1 MTPAPGDPA
10 APGPWRVAA
19 AAAAVLAAVR
29 ARPVELATAFALG
42 GLLAGPRS
50 AAALGVLALAA
61 LAFGGR
67 RQVALVLVLAAAA
80 LGGATLADVRLA
92 ALDRSALGP
101 DLGHAVRGEATLLE
115 PLRRQA
121 FGRRAA
127 TVGWGGERVLLRAAR
142 GVRLPAARVGDVLS
156 VRGAM
161 ERLGPRDGWLRPRSV
176 HAVLDAALVRS
187 TGRRRGGVAGT
198 VDGLRRRAEAALST
212 GVPRAQA
219 ALLRGMALG
228 QDEALVEGERE
239 DFRRSGLSHLL
250 AASGQNVVLLSA
262 LALALA
268 AVLGVPLHARLGL
281 VLALIALYVP
291 LAGAG
296 PSIQR
301 AGIMGAAATVA
312 LLAGRPARRRHAV
325 LLAAAVTLALNPRA
339 VEEPGWQ
346 LSFAA
351 VVAIL
356 LLAPGLRARLLAA
369 HVPRGPAD
377 ATALTVAAT
386 LGTAPLIALHFET
399 TSLAALPA
407 NVLATPAVAPAMWLS
422 LLAATAGQVW
432 PAAATIPAALAAFP
446 AAYVSWLAHTA
457 ARAPLADVRAGP
469 LEVLATALSAAGALA
484 AWSMPRTERLRA
496 PFQTAAAVT
505 AAVIVVTAAASGVTR
520 GRPLAPPPPG
530 VRVSILDVGQGD
542 ATLVQHRDTAILV
555 DAGPPDGGVVARLRE
570 AGVRR
575 LAALVVTHA
584 QSDHA
589 GGAAAVLGA
598 FDVGLVLDGR
608 DGVREP
614 TGSAMAAA
622 ARRHGVQIVP
632 ALAGRRVRAGP
643 LDLRLLWPQP
653 RPAAADGGAPGSPAG
668 AADGDDP
675 NLRAVV
681 AELRAGPLSVLL
693 AADAESEVLS
703 TLELPP
709 VDVLKV
715 SHHGSDDPGLPA
727 VLARLR
733 PRVATISVGTGN
745 RYGHPA
751 PATLRALRAAGARV
765 VRTDR
770 DGTVRLT
777 PIAGGLLVQ
786 RAHEPGR
793 GVVAG

>member
-1 MTPAPGDPA
+1 MLPAG
-10 APGPWRVAA
+10 
-19 AAAAVLAAVR
+19 LASVR
-29 ARPVELATAFALG
+29 ARPVEVATALALG

-50 AAALGVLALAA
+50 GAAVGALLLAA
-61 LAFGGR
+61 VALGGR
-67 RQVALVLVLAAAA
+67 RHVALALVLAAAV
-80 LGGATLADVRLA
+80 LGGATVADLRLA
-92 ALDRSALGP
+92 ALDRSSLGP

-121 FGRRAA
+121 FGGRAA
-127 TVGWGGERVLLRAAR
+127 IVGWRGERVLLRAAR
-142 GVRLPAARVGDVLS
+142 GVRVPAVQVGDVLA
-156 VRGAM
+156 VRGAI
-161 ERLGPRDGWLRPRSV
+161 EALGPRDGWLRPRSV
-176 HAVLDAALVRS
+176 HAVLDAELVRS

-198 VDGLRRRAEAALST
+198 VDALRRRAE
-212 GVPRAQA
+212 A

-228 QDEALVEGERE
+228 QDEALGEPERE
-239 DFRRSGLSHLL
+239 DFRRSGLAHLL
-250 AASGQNVVLLSA
+250 AASGQNVLLLSA

-268 AVLGVPLHARLGL
+268 AVLGVPLHARLAL
-281 VLALIALYVP
+281 VLALIAVYVP

-325 LLAAAVTLALNPRA
+325 LLAAALTLALNPRA

-356 LLAPGLRARLLAA
+356 VLAPGLRTRLVAAR
-369 HVPRGPAD
+369 VPRGLAD
-377 ATALTVAAT
+377 ATALTLAAT
-386 LGTAPLIALHFET
+386 LGTAPLIALHFQT

-422 LLAATAGQVW
+422 LLAAAAGQLW
-432 PAAATIPAALAAFP
+432 PAAAAIPAALAAFP
-446 AAYVSWLAHTA
+446 AAYVSWLAHAA
-457 ARAPLADVRAGP
+457 ARAPLADVRARP
-469 LEVLATALSAAGALA
+469 LEVLATALAGALA
-484 AWSMPRTERLRA
+484 LGAWSAACAGPMRARLRL
-496 PFQTAAAVT
+496 AAAVT
-505 AAVIVVTAAASGVTR
+505 AGAVGIAVVASGATR
-520 GRPLAPPPPG
+520 TPALAPSPPG

-542 ATLVQHRDTAILV
+542 ATLVQHRDRAILV
-555 DAGPPDGGVVARLRE
+555 DAGPSDGGVVARLRE

-575 LAALVVTHA
+575 LAALVITHA
-584 QSDHA
+584 QADHA

-622 ARRHGVQIVP
+622 ARRHGVRVVP
-632 ALAGRRVRAGP
+632 ALAGRRLRAGP
-643 LDLRLLWPQP
+643 LDLRLLWPEP
-653 RPAAADGGAPGSPAG
+653 RVAAATGGAGG
-668 AADGDDP
+668 EDP

-703 TLELPP
+703 TLQLAP

-715 SHHGSDDPGLPA
+715 SHHGSGDPGLPA

-733 PRVATISVGTGN
+733 PRVATISVGAGN

-751 PATLRALRAAGARV
+751 PGTLRALGAAGARV

-770 DGTVRLT
+770 DGTVRLM
-777 PIAGGLLVQ
+777 PGPGGRLHVQ
-786 RAHEPGR
+786 PRA
-793 GVVAG
+793 

>member
-1 MTPAPGDPA
+1 MSAPPRTRGGQAAPASPTAAPAPP
-10 APGPWRVAA
+10 RAA
-19 AAAAVLAAVR
+19 ATLASIR
-29 ARPVELATAFALG
+29 ARPVEAATAFALG

-50 AAALGVLALAA
+50 AAAVGVLLLAA
-61 LAFGGR
+61 
-67 RQVALVLVLAAAA
+67 VALGGPRRPTLGLVLAAAV
-80 LGGATLADVRLA
+80 LGGATVADVRLA

-115 PLRRQA
+115 PVRRQA

-127 TVGWGGERVLLRAAR
+127 IVGWRGERVLLRAAR
-142 GVRLPAARVGDVLS
+142 GVAVPAVQVGEALS
-156 VRGAM
+156 VRGAL
-161 ERLGPRDGWLRPRSV
+161 ERLGPHDAWLRPRSV

-187 TGRRRGGVAGT
+187 TGRRRGGAAGA
-198 VDGLRRRAEAALST
+198 VDALRRRAEAALSA

-228 QDEALVEGERE
+228 QDEALGEAERE
-239 DFRRSGLSHLL
+239 DFRRSGLAHLL
-250 AASGQNVVLLSA
+250 AASGQNVLLLSA

-268 AVLGVPLHARLGL
+268 AVLGVPLHARLAL
-281 VLALIALYVP
+281 VLALIAVYVP

-325 LLAAAVTLALNPRA
+325 LLAAALTLVLNPRA

-356 LLAPGLRARLLAA
+356 VLAPGLRTRLVAAR
-369 HVPRGPAD
+369 VPRGLAD
-377 ATALTVAAT
+377 ATALALAAT

-422 LLAATAGQVW
+422 LLAAAAGQLW
-432 PAAATIPAALAAFP
+432 PAAAAIPAALAAFP
-446 AAYVSWLAHTA
+446 AAYVSWLAHAA

-469 LEVLATALSAAGALA
+469 LEVLATALAAAGALA
-484 AWSMPRTERLRA
+484 AWTMPPTARFRA
-496 PFQTAAAVT
+496 PLRIAAAVT
-505 AAVIVVTAAASGVTR
+505 ASVVVLSAVASAATR
-520 GRPLAPPPPG
+520 AGTPPAPPG
-530 VRVSILDVGQGD
+530 VRISILDVGQGD

-555 DAGPPDGGVVARLRE
+555 DAGPADGGVVARLRE

-584 QSDHA
+584 QADHA
-589 GGAAAVLGA
+589 GGAAAVMGA
-598 FDVGLVLDGR
+598 FEVGLVLDGR

-622 ARRHGVQIVP
+622 ARRHGVRIVP
-632 ALAGRRVRAGP
+632 ALAGRRLRAGP
-643 LDLRLLWPQP
+643 LDLRLLWPEP
-653 RPAAADGGAPGSPAG
+653 RAAAAGGEAQGARTAEVAG
-668 AADGDDP
+668 DDDP

-681 AELRAGPLSVLL
+681 AELRAGPVTALL

-703 TLELPP
+703 RLELAP

-715 SHHGSDDPGLPA
+715 SHHGSADPGLPA

-733 PRVATISVGTGN
+733 PRVATISVGAGN

-751 PATLRALRAAGARV
+751 RATLRALGAAGAQV

-770 DGTVRLT
+770 DGTVRLV
-777 PIAGGLLVQ
+777 PAAGGRLAVQ
-786 RAHEPGR
+786 PRA
-793 GVVAG
+793 